1 MFDTVL
7 IANRGEI
14 AVRIIRTLKAL
25 GIRAV
30 AVHSEVDADA
40 LHVRLA
46 DESVLIGSGPVGGSY
61 LRIDRIVAAAKQTG
75 AQAVHPGYGL
85 LSENPAFVRAVE
97 DAGLTFIG
105 PTAKSMEMMG
115 SKIAARQVMHAA
127 GIPTVPG
134 HTEAITDAIQAHE
147 IAARV
152 GYPVAVKASGGGG
165 GRGFR
170 VANDPDG
177 LAAAFDG
184 ARGEGERFFGD
195 STVYIERYLQQP
207 RHVEVQILADNHG
220 NVVHVFERDCSVQRR
235 HQKLIEESPAPALSD
250 DMRSRI
256 GEIAVEA
263 ARAVGYRSAGTIE
276 GLLVGDEYFFLE
288 MNTRIQVEH
297 CVTEM
302 ITGLD
307 LVAEQIRIACGDELR
322 FSQGELEL
330 TGHAIECRINAEDA
344 SKNFMPKPGTITA
357 YDEPV
362 GPGIR
367 VDTGVAAGSPVH
379 PYYDPLLAK
388 LIVHG
393 ADRAEAT
400 RLMQSALSQFTI
412 EGVATLIPF
421 HRALLATPQW
431 ERGETCADLIADRS
445 WLRTLAAQ

>member
-14 AVRIIRTLKAL
+14 AVRIIRTLKQL
-25 GIRAV
+25 DIRAV
-30 AVHSEVDADA
+30 AVHSEAEADA
-40 LHVRLA
+40 LHVKLA
-46 DESVLIGSGPVGGSY
+46 DDSVLIGAGPVGDSY
-61 LRIDRIVAAAKQTG
+61 LRADRIIEAAKQSN
-75 AQAVHPGYGL
+75 AQAIHPGYGL
-85 LSENPAFVRAVE
+85 LSENPTFATAVG

-115 SKIAARQVMHAA
+115 SKIAARAVMHAA

-134 HTEAITDAIQAHE
+134 HTEAIDDAA
-147 IAARV
+147 AARDIAESV
-152 GYPVAVKASGGGG
+152 GYPIAVKAAGGGG

-170 VANDPDG
+170 VAHGPDEV
-177 LAAAFDG
+177 AAAFDG

-195 STVYIERYLQQP
+195 PTVYIERYLHNP
-207 RHVEVQILADNHG
+207 RHVEVQILADNYG
-220 NVVHVFERDCSVQRR
+220 NVVHLFERDCSVQRR

-250 DMRSRI
+250 EMRSRI
-256 GEIAVEA
+256 GELAVEA

-276 GLLVGDEYFFLE
+276 GLLVGDEYYFLE

-307 LVAEQIRIACGDELR
+307 IVAEQIRIAAGAELP
-322 FSQGELEL
+322 FSQGDISF

-344 SKNFMPKPGTITA
+344 SKNFIPRPGTITA
-357 YDEPV
+357 YVEPA

-367 VDTGVAAGSPVH
+367 VDSGVAAGSQVH

-393 ADRAEAT
+393 ADRDEAT
-400 RLMQSALSQFTI
+400 RLMRDALSHFTV
-412 EGVATLIPF
+412 EGVTTLIPF
-421 HRALLATPQW
+421 HQVLLSTPNW
-431 ERGETCADLIADRS
+431 ARGETCADLIADRS
-445 WLRTLAAQ
+445 WLRTVGAQ